1 MLVTQRQLAG
11 DLGVSFCLFRPLQGE
26 AKTAHEL
33 QERGIEL
40 VERRLG
46 LDHLGLL
53 GWLHNRALL
62 LEEQVRT
69 TCTVLAWKYDKGLMS
84 SEVKL

>member
-1 MLVTQRQLAG
+1 MTVVRGLTVLAFQRYLAR
-11 DLGVSFCLFRPLQGE
+11 DPGVSSCLFRPLQGE

-33 QERGIEL
+33 HERGIEL
-40 VERRLG
+40 VERSLG
-46 LDHLGLL
+46 PDHLSLV

-69 TCTVLAWKYDKGLMS
+69 TCTIHPS
-84 SEVKL
+84 